1 MTSSDGGSGSYR
13 VAFQLVGEVLAVL
26 DEVAALPRR
35 NADPVVA
42 GELVLRAPRQGQVDP
57 GGVELVAVSV
67 LDQPQVAAHG
77 VTQLSPACRVRPPDV
92 FSLIVDATNKFPIT
106 IRASIIRLL
115 VIA

>member
-42 GELVLRAPRQGQVDP
+42 SELVLRAPRQGQVDP
-57 GGVELVAVSV
+57 GGVELIAVSV
-67 LDQPQVAAHG
+67 LDQPQVAANG
-77 VTQLSPACRVRPPDV
+77 VAQFSPASCIRPSDV

-106 IRASIIRLL
+106 IGTSIIRLL
-115 VIA
+115 LNA